1 MSDQPNG
8 TLRAFDPE
16 HIFANPYQH
25 HSARRFHG
33 EEFDALVEDIRV
45 NGVHQPPPARPH
57 PEVSGAVQLQMGH
70 RRLAAWRAARPGEP
84 FTVILK
90 PLTDLEM
97 LDGVIEENI
106 HRTDLNDIERA
117 QLIETYK
124 QVRPDATNADLARVF
139 RLKDPASISNIR
151 KLLRL
156 PDAIQQHVANNAL
169 PDAIARQLVG
179 VAAVNPK
186 AAQKI
191 ADEVAAA
198 PKSEKQEVYQDLV
211 RKQYWNKMVNL
222 NGVDW
227 ANDWLSDAP
236 VETPVDLGEGDH
248 FVGACAGCVFHVG
261 NNCARPACFD
271 EKYKMWSAQE
281 AARVAAK
288 KGIAVAGPDEPTV
301 AFIDETDYRSDERVR
316 DILNARKAIK
326 QVLRIAPKPY
336 TERTSYGVRQQLD
349 SRAVMLVTTDKN
361 AVDAY
366 FGELYSPVKARTHTV
381 STDTESDAERAK
393 RIERERREMEAKRA
407 ARSTMWKS
415 YYDGLWVMEHAAL
428 EIGAALTPLHRGP
441 FVGFIALEFFRN
453 HRAVLGAEP
462 IETRFRSEFK
472 TATDET
478 QRRQWQLSLVAL
490 RVIAQEAV
498 TVNFSAANNERETS
512 YPKVKKV
519 VEALC
524 AGDNRDSAHPGFGV
538 TLPDGWD
545 VPPVHHTPF
554 NCWFCGTFAGNTQEK
569 LTGRDIKED
578 GWLDD
583 GEQGV
588 FCSQEHKDAYHDAQA
603 TETKSGKD
611 KPQKRATGKRHSQ
624 RKRA

>member
-16 HIFANPYQH
+16 LVFANPYQH
-25 HSARRFHG
+25 HSARRFRG

-45 NGVHQPPPARPH
+45 NGIHQPPPARPH
-57 PEVSGAVQLQMGH
+57 PDVSGAVQLQMGH
-70 RRLAAWRAARPGEP
+70 RRLAAWRAAFPDEPP

-90 PLTDLEM
+90 PLTNFEM
-97 LDGVIEENI
+97 LEGVIEENI

-117 QLIETYK
+117 QMIETYK

-156 PDAIQQHVANNAL
+156 PAPIQQHVANDEL
-169 PDAIARQLVG
+169 PDALARQLVG

-198 PKSEKQEVYQDLV
+198 PKSAKQETFDNSIRRNYSNKLV
-211 RKQYWNKMVNL
+211 PLGNWTL
-222 NGVDW
+222 
-227 ANDWLSDAP
+227 DWLEDAP
-236 VETPVDLGEGDH
+236 VETTLDLGDGDN
-248 FVGACAGCVFHVG
+248 FIGACAGCVFNVG
-261 NNCARPACFD
+261 GNRCARKLCRD
-271 EKYKMWSAQE
+271 EKNKMFAEAE
-281 AARVAAK
+281 AARVSAK
-288 KGIAVAGPDEPTV
+288 LKISAVAPG
-301 AFIDETDYRSDERVR
+301 ETTTPLFRNAYGDDDRAR
-316 DILNARKAIK
+316 DLLNARKDVRA
-326 QVLRIAPKPY
+326 VLRLAPY
-336 TERTSYGVRQQLD
+336 AGEYHNSLSHVLGSAALT
-349 SRAVMLVTTDKN
+349 LVTTDKN
-361 AVDAY
+361 AIDAY
-366 FGELYSPVKARTHTV
+366 FAERNAPAKPARAV

-393 RIERERREMEAKRA
+393 RVAQEQKEMDAKRA
-407 ARSTMWKS
+407 ARSAMWKS

-428 EIGAALTPLHRGP
+428 EIGAALTPHHRGT

-478 QRRQWQLSLVAL
+478 MRRQWQLSIVAL
-490 RVIAQEAV
+490 RVIAQEAIAGY
-498 TVNFSAANNERETS
+498 FSASNNERETN

-524 AGDNRDSAHPGFGV
+524 AGDNRDAQHPGFGV

-545 VPPVHHTPF
+545 VPPIHYTAF
-554 NCWFCGTFAGNTQEK
+554 NCWHCGVFAGNTSEK
-569 LTGRDIKED
+569 LTQRDRNED
-578 GWLDD
+578 GWVDNGD
-583 GEQGV
+583 KGV
-588 FCSQEHKDAYHDAQA
+588 FCSQAHADEYTQA
-603 TETKSGKD
+603 ALKTITRKLSKTERGARKD
-611 KPQKRATGKRHSQ
+611 KK
-624 RKRA
+624 